1 MLDLFGTNIR
11 DHELL
16 PLSKR
21 FHFTDVDL
29 GFCKELT
36 SHGLCSFFE
45 DQPCLG
51 AIGAHTWKG
60 RREGGGGVLN
70 SVSYGDAGFS
80 DNVVL

>member
-16 PLSKR
+16 ALSKR
-21 FHFTDVDL
+21 FHFLDVHL
-29 GFCKELT
+29 GFRKELT

-45 DQPCLG
+45 EQPCLG

-60 RREGGGGVLN
+60 RKEGRKAGYSTVFCMVMQD
-70 SVSYGDAGFS
+70 SVIT
-80 DNVVL
+80 

>member
-16 PLSKR
+16 ALSKR
-21 FHFTDVDL
+21 FHFLDVDL

-45 DQPCLG
+45 EQPCLG
-51 AIGAHTWKG
+51 AIGAHSWKG
-60 RREGGGGVLN
+60 RKEGRGVGYSTVFRMVIMQD
-70 SVSYGDAGFS
+70 SVIT
-80 DNVVL
+80 

>member
-60 RREGGGGVLN
+60 RREERGVLN